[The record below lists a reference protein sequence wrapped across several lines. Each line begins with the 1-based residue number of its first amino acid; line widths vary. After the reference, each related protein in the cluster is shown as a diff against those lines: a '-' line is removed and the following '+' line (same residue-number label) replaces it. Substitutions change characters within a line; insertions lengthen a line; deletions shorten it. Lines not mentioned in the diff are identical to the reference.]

1 MTEYESRQESCK
13 HLFNAME
20 PKLLGV
26 GYRAR
31 CIHCGK
37 VSFIDLSKRAK
48 NTEQL
53 LQPDNGVGLP
63 RCKKDKNGHCEFYPL
78 DCKTCVMPL
87 PVN

>member
-1 MTEYESRQESCK
+1 MTEQESCK

-31 CIHCGK
+31 CIYCGK

-48 NTEQL
+48 NTEQANKE
-53 LQPDNGVGLP
+53 DTS
-63 RCKKDKNGHCEFYPL
+63 E
-78 DCKTCVMPL
+78 TES
-87 PVN
+87 

>member
-1 MTEYESRQESCK
+1 MTEWERTQESCE

-26 GYRAR
+26 GYTAR

-48 NTEQL
+48 NTEQ
-53 LQPDNGVGLP
+53 QDQA
-63 RCKKDKNGHCEFYPL
+63 D
-78 DCKTCVMPL
+78 
-87 PVN
+87 

>member
-1 MTEYESRQESCK
+1 MTEWERTDQELCK

-26 GYRAR
+26 GCTAR
-31 CIHCGK
+31 CIYCGK

-53 LQPDNGVGLP
+53 LQPDSLTGTITGL
-63 RCKKDKNGHCEFYPL
+63 
-78 DCKTCVMPL
+78 
-87 PVN
+87 